1 MSVDTEDKKAQLVHH
16 REEEILAAA
25 KRIFAQNG
33 FRRTKIDQIAEELNV
48 GKGTIYRYFKD
59 KKSLF
64 LAVFEQG
71 MASLSQT
78 IKDNVAPI
86 TDPQIKVAAAVR
98 TYFEF
103 FENDRQLIEILMQV
117 RSEFKDDYKRVFIEL
132 YKDYIVRI
140 QNNLRNGIEM
150 GLFRRELDVERTA
163 EAMTATLHGI
173 LQSFYLRGF
182 ASESAAVQTGAENI
196 SQSSLEPA
204 GREVLTDRTEAVT
217 ELLLNGILKRNES
230 A

>member
-1 MSVDTEDKKAQLVHH
+1 MSAGADSKNTELIERR
-16 REEEILAAA
+16 REEIITVA
-25 KRIFAQNG
+25 KRIFAKKG
-33 FRRTKIDQIAEELNV
+33 FRRTTIDQISDELKV
-48 GKGTIYRYFKD
+48 GKGTIYRYFAN
-59 KKSLF
+59 KKALF
-64 LAVFEQG
+64 LGVFEHG
-71 MASLSQT
+71 ML
-78 IKDNVAPI
+78 KLYNVMMSNVETVP
-86 TDPQIKVAAAVR
+86 DPRKRIAAAVK
-98 TYFEF
+98 TYFTF
-103 FENDRQLIEILMQV
+103 FEKDIEFIEIMMQV